1 MNDYELVQRKM
12 CAYEELYE
20 THPTQALIFMID
32 LFPLASK
39 SFNYEVFDAI
49 DIWVQNCIN
58 KDIVDYLERKVL
70 LEDEYKKYYLIWI
83 NSYIDPL
90 NG

>member
-1 MNDYELVQRKM
+1 MDT
-12 CAYEELYE
+12 YEELYE

-39 SFNYEVFDAI
+39 SFNYEVSDAI
-49 DIWVQNCIN
+49 DIWVQSHIN
-58 KDIVDYLERKVL
+58 KEVVDYLQTKIL

-83 NSYIDPL
+83 HSYID
-90 NG
+90 